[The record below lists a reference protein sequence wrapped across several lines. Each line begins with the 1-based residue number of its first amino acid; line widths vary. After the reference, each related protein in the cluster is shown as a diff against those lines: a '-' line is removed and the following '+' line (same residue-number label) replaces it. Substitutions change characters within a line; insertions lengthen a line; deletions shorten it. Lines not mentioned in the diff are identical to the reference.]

1 MLTNLRK
8 TGIVDLEMSNLL
20 VVTKGSVVVK
30 KLVPVI
36 LALLMTVSMLVAC
49 ERQKP
54 HTTDT
59 TTTNDIELSGNDKEI
74 KEKQICRAIAE
85 GFLTA
90 LKNRNLK
97 DVLHYL
103 ETEDTDA
110 YKFLT
115 DLNLE
120 SYSIVEEIEVYGSA
134 MKYVVQLDITGSGS
148 DLFPVGKSMWEVGV
162 EEPEAGNGGITLF
175 KPVTN
180 KINRIKYDKQSKDID
195 FCADFFELLE
205 PYVISASDLN
215 KMVPD
220 IKDAEP
226 YNDFCES
233 LIIFLRR
240 YGLPEENT
248 PADSVMAEAKR
259 VLGITKIDL
268 KKYSY
273 YIESEGTV
281 STWSTAGISYF
292 GSVVSR
298 EYDPQTRQSTII
310 LDYYSDSAH
319 LLKGKTVKFIVK
331 ENEDKSFTMLST
343 EILYDSGVDLPY
355 YVY

>member
-1 MLTNLRK
+1 M
-8 TGIVDLEMSNLL
+8 
-20 VVTKGSVVVK
+20 
-30 KLVPVI
+30 
-36 LALLMTVSMLVAC
+36 
-49 ERQKP
+49 
-54 HTTDT
+54 
-59 TTTNDIELSGNDKEI
+59 
-74 KEKQICRAIAE
+74 
-85 GFLTA
+85 TA

-259 VLGITKIDL
+259 VLGITEIDL
-268 KKYSY
+268 KNIVTISKVKGQFLPGVLRVYRISVRWCPENMTRKQGKALSCLTT
-273 YIESEGTV
+273 IQTV
-281 STWSTAGISYF
+281 RTC
-292 GSVVSR
+292 
-298 EYDPQTRQSTII
+298 
-310 LDYYSDSAH
+310 
-319 LLKGKTVKFIVK
+319 
-331 ENEDKSFTMLST
+331 
-343 EILYDSGVDLPY
+343 
-355 YVY
+355 